1 MAIFQLMVDILNIT
15 GDISMNDVYTASNY
29 VHELVGE
36 NANIIFGA
44 DVNTETADE
53 VTVTV
58 IIMAN

>member
-1 MAIFQLMVDILNIT
+1 MVDILNIT